1 MTMMTK
7 KMKMR
12 RKMKMKSNFIFAAAL
27 LFAVAGCDKSITYEY
42 RQERSE
48 KSYQSAIDELNAGNV
63 DEAVKHLSDAIKAS
77 PGNASARFQLAVVL
91 QENKKDYLEAY
102 CNFAEYLRIAG
113 DSDKSGLARER
124 MRQCREMIF
133 ADRKNGN
140 SAAILKELDLA
151 RAELA
156 KADKSVLELTAERD
170 KYEERIQKLQTK
182 VDQLTK
188 MINRLGDV
196 EDEPANLRP
205 FVVSRP
211 VNEESARPPS
221 NEVKAG
227 KESENAD
234 QASARKVSTPVSGER
249 NAEKPLGLN
258 PEAMALNDEEE
269 RELATKSGSDLLPR
283 APAKENGDVKT
294 AGRPTPPKGFY
305 KNEKKDQK
313 PEFYIV
319 KEGEGLMQIAKRF
332 YGDKSK
338 WKKIREANKA
348 TVGPNGQVRAGQK
361 LRLP

>member
-7 KMKMR
+7 KMMMR

-133 ADRKNGN
+133 ADRKNSN
-140 SAAILKELDLA
+140 NAAILKELDLA

-205 FVVSRP
+205 VVVSRP

-283 APAKENGDVKT
+283 APATENADVKT